1 MKQLIVSDKVQKELL
16 TDFMIMGETR
26 GLIGGYCEDEFPV
39 YYANEEMAR
48 MLGYGAVEE
57 LVEAIN
63 GKVINTI
70 HPDDREQVIKDI
82 GGEYYEGL
90 TYETTYRMPRKDG
103 SWFWTV
109 DKGKVIR
116 TEEGKL
122 AIISACQDMTSFVE
136 RHKKLEEQNIL
147 SQATIDNIPGGYHR
161 CSLEEGHP
169 FIYISDRFLAI
180 LGWTREEIKTEFHNK
195 FDNMLHPDDRHLSA
209 KYTAR
214 ILDTCG
220 HGFTQDQIYRLLG
233 KDGYHWVT
241 DATTLVKSGDQ
252 TFFQGNITDITD
264 FVKGKEKNEKELEG
278 SNQILNEHNR
288 ILSALSR
295 DYTTVLLCDLRQDT
309 FEVVKGDS
317 FTHHDP
323 EEKQK
328 LVRESNCYSERVR
341 YFFENVLIKESAP
354 EYLER
359 LLPEYLMNELQETD
373 SIEIYYKTIP
383 NGSGFRHFLANA
395 VRLSNEEDHFKIILG
410 FRSVDEI
417 IKKEQ
422 EIELQREI
430 IEGLGKEYFSVLAVE
445 LDKDRVFSY
454 RESEENGKII
464 SDFCRKCDNRWSQI
478 IPSYA
483 ETMVSDNTNG
493 EFEKQLGL
501 ETLRSQKEDYSMTYE
516 FKSGTEI
523 IYHQVRVAYV
533 KKKDGAR
540 VAVVGTRNIDSLIK
554 KERMQEEKLKKAY
567 AAAENSNKAK
577 TEFLN
582 NMSHDI
588 RTPMNVILGY
598 NQLMK
603 SQLTEPKQL
612 DYQKKIEQSGKLL
625 LSIINNVL
633 DMARIESGKIKVDE
647 NYESVGEV
655 VDEIISTF
663 ASEAEERGIHLS
675 GSMKVTHRNILCDG
689 TKIREIYVNLV
700 SNAIK
705 YTPRGGNVT
714 ITVEELPCKR
724 EGYMKVKSEIKD
736 TGIGMSK
743 EYLPTL
749 FEPFS
754 RELNTTTGRVRGTGL
769 GMPIVKKMIDL
780 MGGSLEVESELGK
793 GTVFTFT
800 LMHKI
805 ADKKYYSQRI
815 EKVKTSS
822 MRESLSGKHVLLAE
836 DNDLN
841 AEIAVTI
848 LEEAG
853 FVIERVEDGI
863 QCVNRIEQMSPGTYD
878 LILMDIQMPNMDG
891 YQAAQCIRHLN
902 DKKKAEIPIIAMT
915 ANAFAEDR
923 KRTFDAG
930 MNGHIAKPID
940 IEKLGAVILSVL
952 KKQESL
958 QIEKNNSMS
967 ANRLRS

>member
-1 MKQLIVSDKVQKELL
+1 MKQLIIPDKVQKEML
-16 TDFMIMGETR
+16 TDFRIMGETK

-39 YYANEEMAR
+39 CYANEEMAR
-48 MLGYGAVEE
+48 MLGYDAVEE
-57 LVEAIN
+57 LIEAID

-82 GGEYYEGL
+82 GDEYYEGL

-103 SWFWTV
+103 SCFWTV
-109 DKGKVIR
+109 DKGKVVQ
-116 TEEGKL
+116 TEDGKL
-122 AIISACQDMTSFVE
+122 AIISACYDMTSFVE
-136 RHKKLEEQNIL
+136 RHKKLEEKNML

-169 FIYISDRFLAI
+169 FLYISNRFLAI
-180 LGWTREEIKTEFHNK
+180 LGWTREEIRTIFDNK
-195 FDNMLHPDDRHLSA
+195 FDNMLHPDDRNLSSD
-209 KYTAR
+209 YVTR
-214 ILDTCG
+214 ILDTRG
-220 HGFTQDQIYRLLG
+220 HGSEKDQIYRLLG

-241 DATTLVKSGDQ
+241 DATTLVKSGNQ
-252 TFFQGNITDITD
+252 TFFQGNITDFTD
-264 FVKGKEKNEKELEG
+264 FVKAKE
-278 SNQILNEHNR
+278 
-288 ILSALSR
+288 
-295 DYTTVLLCDLRQDT
+295 
-309 FEVVKGDS
+309 
-317 FTHHDP
+317 
-323 EEKQK
+323 
-328 LVRESNCYSERVR
+328 
-341 YFFENVLIKESAP
+341 
-354 EYLER
+354 
-359 LLPEYLMNELQETD
+359 
-373 SIEIYYKTIP
+373 
-383 NGSGFRHFLANA
+383 
-395 VRLSNEEDHFKIILG
+395 
-410 FRSVDEI
+410 
-417 IKKEQ
+417 KKEQ

-445 LDKDRVFSY
+445 LDKDRVLSY
-454 RESEENGKII
+454 RESGENGKII
-464 SDFCRKCDNRWSQI
+464 SDFCRKCGNRWSKI

-483 ETMVSDNTNG
+483 EMMVSDNTNG
-493 EFEKQLGL
+493 EFENQLGL
-501 ETLRSQKEDYSMTYE
+501 ETLRSQEKDYSMTYE
-516 FKSGTEI
+516 FKLETGI
-523 IYHQVRVAYV
+523 NYHQVRVAFV
-533 KKKDGAR
+533 KKKDGTR
-540 VAVVGTRNIDSLIK
+540 MAVVGTRNIDSLIK

-567 AAAENSNKAK
+567 VAAENANKAK

-603 SQLTEPKQL
+603 SQLTESKQL

-625 LSIINNVL
+625 LAIINNVL

-647 NYESVGEV
+647 NYERVGEV

-663 ASEAEERGIHLS
+663 SSEAEEKEIHLS

-700 SNAIK
+700 SNAMK

-714 ITVEELPCKR
+714 ITVEELPCEK

-754 RELNTTTGRVRGTGL
+754 REQNTTIGRIGGTGL
-769 GMPIVKKMIDL
+769 GMPIVKKMVDL
-780 MGGSLEVESELGK
+780 MGGSIEVASELGK

-805 ADKKYYSQRI
+805 ADRKFYSQ
-815 EKVKTSS
+815 KTEAAETSE
-822 MRESLSGKHVLLAE
+822 MGKNLSGKHVLLAE

-841 AEIAVTI
+841 AEIAVTV
-848 LEEAG
+848 LEETG
-853 FVIERVEDGI
+853 IVIERVEDGI
-863 QCVNRIEQMSPGTYD
+863 QCVNRVAQMSPGTYD

-891 YQAAQCIRHLN
+891 YQAAQCIRHLD
-902 DKKKAEIPIIAMT
+902 DKMKAEIPIIAMT

-923 KRTFDAG
+923 KKAFDAG

-940 IEKLGAVILSVL
+940 SEKLGTVILSVL
-952 KKQESL
+952 NNQE
-958 QIEKNNSMS
+958 N
-967 ANRLRS
+967 

>member
-1 MKQLIVSDKVQKELL
+1 MKQLIIPDKVQKEML
-16 TDFMIMGETR
+16 TDFMIMGETK

-39 YYANEEMAR
+39 CYANEEMAR
-48 MLGYGAVEE
+48 MLGYDAVEE
-57 LVEAIN
+57 LIEAID

-82 GGEYYEGL
+82 GDEYYEGL

-103 SWFWTV
+103 SCFWTV
-109 DKGKVIR
+109 DKGKVVQ
-116 TEEGKL
+116 TEDGKL
-122 AIISACQDMTSFVE
+122 AIISACYDMTSFVE
-136 RHKKLEEQNIL
+136 RHKKLEEKNML

-169 FIYISDRFLAI
+169 FLYISNRFLAI
-180 LGWTREEIKTEFHNK
+180 LGWTREEIRTIFDNK
-195 FDNMLHPDDRHLSA
+195 FDNMLHPDDRNLSSD
-209 KYTAR
+209 YVAR
-214 ILDTCG
+214 ILDTRG
-220 HGFTQDQIYRLLG
+220 HGSEKDQIYRLLG

-241 DATTLVKSGDQ
+241 DATTLVKSGNQ
-252 TFFQGNITDITD
+252 TFFQGNITDFTD
-264 FVKGKEKNEKELEG
+264 FVKAKE
-278 SNQILNEHNR
+278 
-288 ILSALSR
+288 
-295 DYTTVLLCDLRQDT
+295 
-309 FEVVKGDS
+309 
-317 FTHHDP
+317 
-323 EEKQK
+323 
-328 LVRESNCYSERVR
+328 
-341 YFFENVLIKESAP
+341 
-354 EYLER
+354 
-359 LLPEYLMNELQETD
+359 
-373 SIEIYYKTIP
+373 
-383 NGSGFRHFLANA
+383 
-395 VRLSNEEDHFKIILG
+395 
-410 FRSVDEI
+410 
-417 IKKEQ
+417 KKEQ

-445 LDKDRVFSY
+445 LDKDRVLSY
-454 RESEENGKII
+454 RESGENGKII
-464 SDFCRKCDNRWSQI
+464 SDFCRKCGNRWSKI

-493 EFEKQLGL
+493 EFENQLGL
-501 ETLRSQKEDYSMTYE
+501 ETLRSQEKDYSMTYE
-516 FKSGTEI
+516 FKLETGI
-523 IYHQVRVAYV
+523 NYHQVRVAFV
-533 KKKDGAR
+533 KKKDGTR
-540 VAVVGTRNIDSLIK
+540 MAVVGTRNIDSLIK

-567 AAAENSNKAK
+567 AAAENANKAK

-598 NQLMK
+598 NHLMK
-603 SQLTEPKQL
+603 SQLTESKQL

-625 LSIINNVL
+625 LAIINNVL

-647 NYESVGEV
+647 NYERVGEV
-655 VDEIISTF
+655 IDEIISTF
-663 ASEAEERGIHLS
+663 SSEAEEKEIHLS

-700 SNAIK
+700 SNAMK

-714 ITVEELPCKR
+714 ITVEELPCKK
-724 EGYMKVKSEIKD
+724 EGYMKVKVEIKD

-754 RELNTTTGRVRGTGL
+754 REQNTTTGRIGGTGL
-769 GMPIVKKMIDL
+769 GMPIVKKMVDL
-780 MGGSLEVESELGK
+780 MGGSIEVASELGK

-805 ADKKYYSQRI
+805 ADRKFYSQ
-815 EKVKTSS
+815 KTEAAETSE
-822 MRESLSGKHVLLAE
+822 MGKNLSGKHVLLAE

-841 AEIAVTI
+841 AEIAVTV
-848 LEEAG
+848 LEETG
-853 FVIERVEDGI
+853 IVIERVEDGI
-863 QCVNRIEQMSPGTYD
+863 QCVNRVAQMSPGTYD

-891 YQAAQCIRHLN
+891 YQAAQCIRHLD
-902 DKKKAEIPIIAMT
+902 DKMKAEIPIIAMT

-923 KRTFDAG
+923 KKAFDAG

-940 IEKLGAVILSVL
+940 MEKLGAVILSVL
-952 KKQESL
+952 NKQENL
-958 QIEKNNSMS
+958 QNGKNNSMN

>member
-1 MKQLIVSDKVQKELL
+1 MKQLIIPDKVQKEML

-39 YYANEEMAR
+39 CYANEGMAR
-48 MLGYGAVEE
+48 MLGYDAVEE
-57 LVEAIN
+57 LIEAID

-82 GGEYYEGL
+82 GDEYYEGL

-109 DKGKVIR
+109 DKGKVIQ
-116 TEEGKL
+116 TEDGKL
-122 AIISACQDMTSFVE
+122 AIISACYDMTSFVE
-136 RHKKLEEQNIL
+136 RHKKLEEKNML

-169 FIYISDRFLAI
+169 FLYISNRFLAI
-180 LGWTREEIKTEFHNK
+180 LGWTREEIRTIFDNK
-195 FDNMLHPDDRHLSA
+195 FDNMLHPDDRNLSSD
-209 KYTAR
+209 YVTR
-214 ILDTCG
+214 ILDTRG
-220 HGFTQDQIYRLLG
+220 HGSAKDQIYRLLG

-241 DATTLVKSGDQ
+241 DATTLVKSGNQ
-252 TFFQGNITDITD
+252 TFFQGNITDFTD
-264 FVKGKEKNEKELEG
+264 FVKAKE
-278 SNQILNEHNR
+278 
-288 ILSALSR
+288 
-295 DYTTVLLCDLRQDT
+295 
-309 FEVVKGDS
+309 
-317 FTHHDP
+317 
-323 EEKQK
+323 
-328 LVRESNCYSERVR
+328 
-341 YFFENVLIKESAP
+341 
-354 EYLER
+354 
-359 LLPEYLMNELQETD
+359 
-373 SIEIYYKTIP
+373 
-383 NGSGFRHFLANA
+383 
-395 VRLSNEEDHFKIILG
+395 
-410 FRSVDEI
+410 
-417 IKKEQ
+417 KKEQ

-445 LDKDRVFSY
+445 LDKDRVLSY
-454 RESEENGKII
+454 RESGENGKII
-464 SDFCRKCDNRWSQI
+464 SDFCRKCGNRWSKI

-483 ETMVSDNTNG
+483 EMMVSDNTNG
-493 EFEKQLGL
+493 EFENQLGL
-501 ETLRSQKEDYSMTYE
+501 ETLRSQEKDYSMTYE
-516 FKSGTEI
+516 FKLETGI
-523 IYHQVRVAYV
+523 NYHQVRVAFV
-533 KKKDGAR
+533 KKKDGTR
-540 VAVVGTRNIDSLIK
+540 MAVVGTRNIDSLIK

-567 AAAENSNKAK
+567 VAAENANKAK

-598 NQLMK
+598 NHLMK
-603 SQLTEPKQL
+603 SQLTESKQL

-625 LSIINNVL
+625 LAIINNVL

-647 NYESVGEV
+647 NYERVGEV

-663 ASEAEERGIHLS
+663 SSEAEEKEIHLS

-689 TKIREIYVNLV
+689 TKIRELYVNLV
-700 SNAIK
+700 SNAMK

-714 ITVEELPCKR
+714 ITVEELPCEK

-754 RELNTTTGRVRGTGL
+754 REQNTTIGRIGGTGL
-769 GMPIVKKMIDL
+769 GMPIVKKMVDL
-780 MGGSLEVESELGK
+780 MGGSIEVASELGK

-805 ADKKYYSQRI
+805 ADRKFYSQ
-815 EKVKTSS
+815 KTEAAETSE
-822 MRESLSGKHVLLAE
+822 MGKNLSGKHVLLAE

-841 AEIAVTI
+841 AEIAVTV
-848 LEEAG
+848 LEETG
-853 FVIERVEDGI
+853 IVIERVEDGI
-863 QCVNRIEQMSPGTYD
+863 QCVNRVVQMSPGTYD

-891 YQAAQCIRHLN
+891 YKATRCIRRLD

-923 KRTFDAG
+923 KKAFDAG

-940 IEKLGAVILSVL
+940 MEKLGAVILSVL
-952 KKQESL
+952 NKQENL
-958 QIEKNNSMS
+958 QNGKNNSMN

>member
-1 MKQLIVSDKVQKELL
+1 MKQLIIPDKVQKEML

-39 YYANEEMAR
+39 CYANEGMAR
-48 MLGYGAVEE
+48 MLGYDAVEE
-57 LVEAIN
+57 LIEAID

-82 GGEYYEGL
+82 GDEYYEGL

-109 DKGKVIR
+109 DKGKVIQ
-116 TEEGKL
+116 TEDGKL
-122 AIISACQDMTSFVE
+122 AIISACYDMTSFVE
-136 RHKKLEEQNIL
+136 RHKKLEEKNML

-169 FIYISDRFLAI
+169 FLYISNRFLAI
-180 LGWTREEIKTEFHNK
+180 LGWTREEIRTIFDNK
-195 FDNMLHPDDRHLSA
+195 FDNMLHPDDRNLSSD
-209 KYTAR
+209 YVTR
-214 ILDTCG
+214 ILDTRG
-220 HGFTQDQIYRLLG
+220 HGSAKDQIYRLLG

-241 DATTLVKSGDQ
+241 DATTLVKSGNQ
-252 TFFQGNITDITD
+252 TFFQGNITDFTD
-264 FVKGKEKNEKELEG
+264 FVKAKE
-278 SNQILNEHNR
+278 
-288 ILSALSR
+288 
-295 DYTTVLLCDLRQDT
+295 
-309 FEVVKGDS
+309 
-317 FTHHDP
+317 
-323 EEKQK
+323 
-328 LVRESNCYSERVR
+328 
-341 YFFENVLIKESAP
+341 
-354 EYLER
+354 
-359 LLPEYLMNELQETD
+359 
-373 SIEIYYKTIP
+373 
-383 NGSGFRHFLANA
+383 
-395 VRLSNEEDHFKIILG
+395 
-410 FRSVDEI
+410 
-417 IKKEQ
+417 KKEQ

-445 LDKDRVFSY
+445 LDKDRVLSY
-454 RESEENGKII
+454 RESGENGKII
-464 SDFCRKCDNRWSQI
+464 SDFCRKCGNRWSKI

-483 ETMVSDNTNG
+483 EMMVSDNTNG
-493 EFEKQLGL
+493 EFENQLGL
-501 ETLRSQKEDYSMTYE
+501 ETLRSQEKDYSMTYE
-516 FKSGTEI
+516 FKLETGI
-523 IYHQVRVAYV
+523 NYHQVRVAFV
-533 KKKDGAR
+533 KKKDGTR
-540 VAVVGTRNIDSLIK
+540 MAVVGTRNIDSLIK

-567 AAAENSNKAK
+567 VAAENANKAK

-598 NQLMK
+598 NHLMK
-603 SQLTEPKQL
+603 SQLTESKQL

-625 LSIINNVL
+625 LAIINNVL

-647 NYESVGEV
+647 NYERVGEV

-663 ASEAEERGIHLS
+663 SSEAEEKEIHLS

-700 SNAIK
+700 SNAMK

-714 ITVEELPCKR
+714 ITVEELPCEK

-754 RELNTTTGRVRGTGL
+754 REQNTTIGRIGGTGL
-769 GMPIVKKMIDL
+769 GMPIGKKRGDL
-780 MGGSLEVESELGK
+780 MGGSMEGASELGK

-805 ADKKYYSQRI
+805 ADRKFYSQ
-815 EKVKTSS
+815 KTEAAETSE
-822 MRESLSGKHVLLAE
+822 MGKNLSGKHVLLAE

-841 AEIAVTI
+841 AEIAVTV
-848 LEEAG
+848 LEETG
-853 FVIERVEDGI
+853 IVIERVEDGI
-863 QCVNRIEQMSPGTYD
+863 QCVNRVVQMSPGTYD

-891 YQAAQCIRHLN
+891 YKATRCIRRLD

-923 KRTFDAG
+923 KKAFDAG

-952 KKQESL
+952 NKQENL
-958 QIEKNNSMS
+958 QNGKNNSMN

>member
-1 MKQLIVSDKVQKELL
+1 MRNMKQLIIPDKVQKEML
-16 TDFMIMGETR
+16 TDFMIMGETK
-26 GLIGGYCEDEFPV
+26 GLIGVYCEDEFPV
-39 YYANEEMAR
+39 CYANEEMAR
-48 MLGYGAVEE
+48 MLGYDAVEE
-57 LVEAIN
+57 LIEAID

-82 GGEYYEGL
+82 GDEYYEGL

-103 SWFWTV
+103 SCFWTV
-109 DKGKVIR
+109 DKGKVVQ
-116 TEEGKL
+116 TEDGKL
-122 AIISACQDMTSFVE
+122 AIISACYDMTSFVE
-136 RHKKLEEQNIL
+136 RHKKLEEKNML

-169 FIYISDRFLAI
+169 FLYISNRFLAI
-180 LGWTREEIKTEFHNK
+180 LGWTREEIRTIFDNK
-195 FDNMLHPDDRHLSA
+195 FDNMLHPDDRNLSSD
-209 KYTAR
+209 YVAR
-214 ILDTCG
+214 ILDTRG
-220 HGFTQDQIYRLLG
+220 HGSEKDQIYRLLG

-241 DATTLVKSGDQ
+241 DATTLVKSGNQ
-252 TFFQGNITDITD
+252 TFFQGNITDFTD
-264 FVKGKEKNEKELEG
+264 FVKAKE
-278 SNQILNEHNR
+278 
-288 ILSALSR
+288 
-295 DYTTVLLCDLRQDT
+295 
-309 FEVVKGDS
+309 
-317 FTHHDP
+317 
-323 EEKQK
+323 
-328 LVRESNCYSERVR
+328 
-341 YFFENVLIKESAP
+341 
-354 EYLER
+354 
-359 LLPEYLMNELQETD
+359 
-373 SIEIYYKTIP
+373 
-383 NGSGFRHFLANA
+383 
-395 VRLSNEEDHFKIILG
+395 
-410 FRSVDEI
+410 
-417 IKKEQ
+417 KKEQ

-445 LDKDRVFSY
+445 LDKDRVLSY
-454 RESEENGKII
+454 RESGENGKII
-464 SDFCRKCDNRWSQI
+464 SDFCRKCGNRWSKI

-493 EFEKQLGL
+493 EFENQLGL
-501 ETLRSQKEDYSMTYE
+501 ETLRSQEKDYSMTYE
-516 FKSGTEI
+516 FKLETGI
-523 IYHQVRVAYV
+523 NYHQVRVAFV
-533 KKKDGAR
+533 KKKDGTR
-540 VAVVGTRNIDSLIK
+540 MAVVGTRNIDSLIK

-567 AAAENSNKAK
+567 VAAENANKAK

-598 NQLMK
+598 NHLMK
-603 SQLTEPKQL
+603 SQLTESKQL

-625 LSIINNVL
+625 LAIINNVL

-647 NYESVGEV
+647 NYERVGEV

-663 ASEAEERGIHLS
+663 SSEAEEKEIHLS

-700 SNAIK
+700 SNAMK

-754 RELNTTTGRVRGTGL
+754 REQNTTTRRIGGTGL
-769 GMPIVKKMIDL
+769 GMPSVKKMVDL
-780 MGGSLEVESELGK
+780 MGGSIEVASELGK

-805 ADKKYYSQRI
+805 ADRKFYSQ
-815 EKVKTSS
+815 KTEAAETSE
-822 MRESLSGKHVLLAE
+822 MGKNLSGKHVLLAE

-841 AEIAVTI
+841 AEIAVTV
-848 LEEAG
+848 LEETG
-853 FVIERVEDGI
+853 IVIERVEDGI
-863 QCVNRIEQMSPGTYD
+863 QCVNRVAQMSPGTYD

-891 YQAAQCIRHLN
+891 YKATRCIRRLD

-923 KRTFDAG
+923 KKAFDAG

-952 KKQESL
+952 NKQENL
-958 QIEKNNSMS
+958 QNGKNNSMN

>member
-1 MKQLIVSDKVQKELL
+1 MKQLIIPDKVQKEML

-39 YYANEEMAR
+39 CYANEGMAR
-48 MLGYGAVEE
+48 MLGYDAVEE
-57 LVEAIN
+57 LIKAID

-82 GGEYYEGL
+82 GDEYYEGL

-109 DKGKVIR
+109 DKGKVIQ
-116 TEEGKL
+116 TEDGKL
-122 AIISACQDMTSFVE
+122 AIISACYDMTSFVE
-136 RHKKLEEQNIL
+136 RHKKLEEKNML

-169 FIYISDRFLAI
+169 FLYISNRFLAI
-180 LGWTREEIKTEFHNK
+180 LGWTREEIRTIFDNK
-195 FDNMLHPDDRHLSA
+195 FDNMLHPDDRNLSSD
-209 KYTAR
+209 YVTR
-214 ILDTCG
+214 ILDTRG
-220 HGFTQDQIYRLLG
+220 HGSAKDQIYRLLG

-241 DATTLVKSGDQ
+241 DATTLVKSGNQ
-252 TFFQGNITDITD
+252 TFFQGNITDFTD
-264 FVKGKEKNEKELEG
+264 FVKAKE
-278 SNQILNEHNR
+278 
-288 ILSALSR
+288 
-295 DYTTVLLCDLRQDT
+295 
-309 FEVVKGDS
+309 
-317 FTHHDP
+317 
-323 EEKQK
+323 
-328 LVRESNCYSERVR
+328 
-341 YFFENVLIKESAP
+341 
-354 EYLER
+354 
-359 LLPEYLMNELQETD
+359 
-373 SIEIYYKTIP
+373 
-383 NGSGFRHFLANA
+383 
-395 VRLSNEEDHFKIILG
+395 
-410 FRSVDEI
+410 
-417 IKKEQ
+417 KKEQ

-445 LDKDRVFSY
+445 LDKDRVLSY
-454 RESEENGKII
+454 RESGENGKII
-464 SDFCRKCDNRWSQI
+464 SDFCRKCGNRWSKI

-483 ETMVSDNTNG
+483 EMMVSDNTNG
-493 EFEKQLGL
+493 EFENQLGL
-501 ETLRSQKEDYSMTYE
+501 ETLRSQEKDYSMTYE
-516 FKSGTEI
+516 FKLETGI
-523 IYHQVRVAYV
+523 NYHQVRVAFV
-533 KKKDGAR
+533 KKKDGTR
-540 VAVVGTRNIDSLIK
+540 MAVVGTRNIDSLIK

-567 AAAENSNKAK
+567 VAAENANKAK

-598 NQLMK
+598 NHLMK
-603 SQLTEPKQL
+603 SQLTESKQL

-625 LSIINNVL
+625 LAIINNVL

-647 NYESVGEV
+647 NYERVGEV

-663 ASEAEERGIHLS
+663 SSEAEEKEIHLS

-700 SNAIK
+700 SNAMK

-714 ITVEELPCKR
+714 ITVEELPCEK

-754 RELNTTTGRVRGTGL
+754 REQNTTIGRIGGTGL
-769 GMPIVKKMIDL
+769 GMPIVKKMVDL
-780 MGGSLEVESELGK
+780 MGGSIEVASELGK

-805 ADKKYYSQRI
+805 ADRKFYSQ
-815 EKVKTSS
+815 KTEAAETSE
-822 MRESLSGKHVLLAE
+822 MGKNLSGKHVLLAE

-841 AEIAVTI
+841 AEIAVTV
-848 LEEAG
+848 LEETG
-853 FVIERVEDGI
+853 IVIERVEDGI
-863 QCVNRIEQMSPGTYD
+863 QCVNRVVQMSPGTYD

-891 YQAAQCIRHLN
+891 YKATRCIRRLD

-923 KRTFDAG
+923 KKAFDAG

-952 KKQESL
+952 NKQENL
-958 QIEKNNSMS
+958 QNGKNNSMN

>member
-1 MKQLIVSDKVQKELL
+1 MKQLIIPDKVQKEML
-16 TDFMIMGETR
+16 TDFRIMGETK

-39 YYANEEMAR
+39 CYANEEMAR
-48 MLGYGAVEE
+48 MLGYDAVEE
-57 LVEAIN
+57 LIEAID

-82 GGEYYEGL
+82 GDEYYEGL

-103 SWFWTV
+103 SCFWTV
-109 DKGKVIR
+109 DKGKVVQ
-116 TEEGKL
+116 TEDGKL
-122 AIISACQDMTSFVE
+122 AIISACYDMTSFVE
-136 RHKKLEEQNIL
+136 RHKKLEEKNML

-169 FIYISDRFLAI
+169 FLYISNRFLAI
-180 LGWTREEIKTEFHNK
+180 LGWTREEIRTIFDNK
-195 FDNMLHPDDRHLSA
+195 FDNMLHPDDRNLSSD
-209 KYTAR
+209 YVTR
-214 ILDTCG
+214 ILDTRG
-220 HGFTQDQIYRLLG
+220 HGSEKDQIYRLLG

-241 DATTLVKSGDQ
+241 DATTLVKSGNQ
-252 TFFQGNITDITD
+252 TFFQGNITDFTD
-264 FVKGKEKNEKELEG
+264 FVKAKE
-278 SNQILNEHNR
+278 
-288 ILSALSR
+288 
-295 DYTTVLLCDLRQDT
+295 
-309 FEVVKGDS
+309 
-317 FTHHDP
+317 
-323 EEKQK
+323 
-328 LVRESNCYSERVR
+328 
-341 YFFENVLIKESAP
+341 
-354 EYLER
+354 
-359 LLPEYLMNELQETD
+359 
-373 SIEIYYKTIP
+373 
-383 NGSGFRHFLANA
+383 
-395 VRLSNEEDHFKIILG
+395 
-410 FRSVDEI
+410 
-417 IKKEQ
+417 KKEQ

-445 LDKDRVFSY
+445 LDKDRVLFY
-454 RESEENGKII
+454 RESGENGKII
-464 SDFCRKCDNRWSQI
+464 SDFCRKCGNRWSKI

-493 EFEKQLGL
+493 EFENQLGL
-501 ETLRSQKEDYSMTYE
+501 ETLRSQEKDYSMTYE
-516 FKSGTEI
+516 FKLETGI
-523 IYHQVRVAYV
+523 NYHQVRVAFV
-533 KKKDGAR
+533 KKKDGTR
-540 VAVVGTRNIDSLIK
+540 MAVVGTRNIDSLIK

-567 AAAENSNKAK
+567 VAAENANKAK

-598 NQLMK
+598 NHLMK
-603 SQLTEPKQL
+603 SQLTESKQL

-625 LSIINNVL
+625 LAIINNVL

-647 NYESVGEV
+647 NYERVGEV

-663 ASEAEERGIHLS
+663 SSEAEEKEIHLS

-700 SNAIK
+700 SNAMK

-714 ITVEELPCKR
+714 ITVEELPCEK

-754 RELNTTTGRVRGTGL
+754 REQNTTTRRIGGTGL
-769 GMPIVKKMIDL
+769 GMPIVKKMVDL
-780 MGGSLEVESELGK
+780 MGGSIEVASELGK

-805 ADKKYYSQRI
+805 ADRKFYSQ
-815 EKVKTSS
+815 KTEAAETSE
-822 MRESLSGKHVLLAE
+822 MGKNLSGKHVLLAE

-841 AEIAVTI
+841 AEIAVTV
-848 LEEAG
+848 LEETG
-853 FVIERVEDGI
+853 IVIERVEDGI
-863 QCVNRIEQMSPGTYD
+863 QCVNRVAQMSPGTYD

-891 YQAAQCIRHLN
+891 YQAAQCIRHLD
-902 DKKKAEIPIIAMT
+902 DKMKAEIPIIAMT

-923 KRTFDAG
+923 KKAFDAG

-952 KKQESL
+952 NKQENL
-958 QIEKNNSMS
+958 QNGKNNSMN

>member
-1 MKQLIVSDKVQKELL
+1 MKQLIIPDKVQKEML

-39 YYANEEMAR
+39 CYANEGMAR
-48 MLGYGAVEE
+48 MLGYDAVEE
-57 LVEAIN
+57 LIEAID

-82 GGEYYEGL
+82 GDEYYEGL

-109 DKGKVIR
+109 DKGKVIQ
-116 TEEGKL
+116 TEDGKL
-122 AIISACQDMTSFVE
+122 AIISACYDMTSFVE
-136 RHKKLEEQNIL
+136 RHKKLEEKNML

-169 FIYISDRFLAI
+169 FLYISNRFLAI
-180 LGWTREEIKTEFHNK
+180 LGWTREEIRTIFDNK
-195 FDNMLHPDDRHLSA
+195 FDNMLHPDDRNLSSD
-209 KYTAR
+209 YVTR
-214 ILDTCG
+214 ILDTRG
-220 HGFTQDQIYRLLG
+220 HGSAKDQIYRLLG

-241 DATTLVKSGDQ
+241 DATTLVKSGNQ
-252 TFFQGNITDITD
+252 TFFQGNITDFTD
-264 FVKGKEKNEKELEG
+264 FVKAKE
-278 SNQILNEHNR
+278 
-288 ILSALSR
+288 
-295 DYTTVLLCDLRQDT
+295 
-309 FEVVKGDS
+309 
-317 FTHHDP
+317 
-323 EEKQK
+323 
-328 LVRESNCYSERVR
+328 
-341 YFFENVLIKESAP
+341 
-354 EYLER
+354 
-359 LLPEYLMNELQETD
+359 
-373 SIEIYYKTIP
+373 
-383 NGSGFRHFLANA
+383 
-395 VRLSNEEDHFKIILG
+395 
-410 FRSVDEI
+410 
-417 IKKEQ
+417 KKEQ

-445 LDKDRVFSY
+445 LDKDRVLSY
-454 RESEENGKII
+454 RESGENGKII
-464 SDFCRKCDNRWSQI
+464 SDFCRKCGNRWSKI

-483 ETMVSDNTNG
+483 EMMVSDNTNG
-493 EFEKQLGL
+493 EFENQLGL
-501 ETLRSQKEDYSMTYE
+501 ETLRSQEKDYSMTYE
-516 FKSGTEI
+516 FKLETGI
-523 IYHQVRVAYV
+523 NYHQVREAFV
-533 KKKDGAR
+533 KKKDGTR
-540 VAVVGTRNIDSLIK
+540 MAVVGTRNIDSLIK

-567 AAAENSNKAK
+567 VAAENANKAK

-598 NQLMK
+598 NHLMK
-603 SQLTEPKQL
+603 SQLTESKQL

-625 LSIINNVL
+625 LAIINNVL

-647 NYESVGEV
+647 NYERVGEV

-663 ASEAEERGIHLS
+663 SSEAEEKEIHLS

-700 SNAIK
+700 SNAMK

-714 ITVEELPCKR
+714 ITVEELPCEK

-754 RELNTTTGRVRGTGL
+754 REQNTTIGRIGGTGL
-769 GMPIVKKMIDL
+769 GMPIVKKMVDL
-780 MGGSLEVESELGK
+780 MGGSIEVASELGK

-805 ADKKYYSQRI
+805 ADRKFYSQ
-815 EKVKTSS
+815 KTEAAETSE
-822 MRESLSGKHVLLAE
+822 MGKNLSGKHVLLAE

-841 AEIAVTI
+841 AEIAVTV
-848 LEEAG
+848 LEETG
-853 FVIERVEDGI
+853 IVIERVEDGI
-863 QCVNRIEQMSPGTYD
+863 QCVNRVAQMSPGTYD

-891 YQAAQCIRHLN
+891 YKATRCIRRLD

-923 KRTFDAG
+923 KKAFDAG

-952 KKQESL
+952 NKQENL
-958 QIEKNNSMS
+958 QNGKNNSMN

>member
-1 MKQLIVSDKVQKELL
+1 MKQLIISDKVQKEML

-109 DKGKVIR
+109 DKGKVIQ

-122 AIISACQDMTSFVE
+122 AIISACYDMTSFVE
-136 RHKKLEEQNIL
+136 RHKKLEEQNML

-161 CSLEEGHP
+161 CSLEVGNP
-169 FIYISDRFLAI
+169 FLYISDRFLTI
-180 LGWTREEIKTEFHNK
+180 LGWTREEIKTIFDNK
-195 FDNMLHPDDRHLSA
+195 FDNMLHPDDRNLSTD
-209 KYTAR
+209 YTAR

-241 DATTLVKSGDQ
+241 DATTLVKSGNQ

-264 FVKGKEKNEKELEG
+264 FVKAKEKEEKELED
-278 SNQILNEHNR
+278 SNRILNERNR

-295 DYTTVLLCDLRQDT
+295 DYTTVLLCDLKKDT
-309 FEVVKGDS
+309 FEVVKGDT
-317 FTHHDP
+317 FTHNTHTG
-323 EEKQK
+323 KQH
-328 LVRESNCYSERVR
+328 LVLAGNCYSERFR

-359 LLPEYLMNELQETD
+359 LLPDHLMKELQETD
-373 SIEIYYKTIP
+373 SIEIYHKTIP
-383 NGSGFRHFLANA
+383 NGTGSRHFLARA
-395 VRLSNEEDHFKIILG
+395 IRLSNEEDHFKIILG
-410 FRSVDEI
+410 FYSVDEI
-417 IKKEQ
+417 MKKEQ

-445 LDKDRVFSY
+445 LDKDQVLSY
-454 RESEENGKII
+454 RESGENGKII
-464 SDFCRKCDNRWSQI
+464 SDFCKKCGNRWSKI

-501 ETLRSQKEDYSMTYE
+501 EALRSREEDYSMGYE
-516 FKSGTEI
+516 FKSETGI
-523 IYHQVRVAYV
+523 KYYQVRVAYV
-533 KKKDGAR
+533 KKKDGTR
-540 VAVVGTRNIDSLIK
+540 MAVVGTRNIDSLIK

-567 AAAENSNKAK
+567 AAAENANKAK

-603 SQLTEPKQL
+603 TQLTEPKQL

-633 DMARIESGKIKVDE
+633 DMARIESGKMKVDE
-647 NYESVGEV
+647 NYERVGEV
-655 VDEIISTF
+655 VDEIIGTF
-663 ASEAEERGIHLS
+663 ASEAEEKGIHLS
-675 GSMKVTHRNILCDG
+675 GNMQVTHRNVLCDG
-689 TKIREIYVNLV
+689 TKIREI
-700 SNAIK
+700 
-705 YTPRGGNVT
+705 
-714 ITVEELPCKR
+714 R
-724 EGYMKVKSEIKD
+724 EH
-736 TGIGMSK
+736 
-743 EYLPTL
+743 
-749 FEPFS
+749 
-754 RELNTTTGRVRGTGL
+754 NTTTGKVGGTGL
-769 GMPIVKKMIDL
+769 GMPIVKKMVDL
-780 MGGSLEVESELGK
+780 MGGSIEVESELGK
-793 GTVFTFT
+793 GTVFTVT
-800 LMHKI
+800 LMHKM
-805 ADKKYYSQRI
+805 ADKKYYSQKI
-815 EKVKTSS
+815 ETVIASD
-822 MRESLSGKHVLLAE
+822 MGENLRGKHILLAE
-836 DNDLN
+836 DNELN
-841 AEIAVTI
+841 AEIAIAI
-848 LEEAG
+848 LEETG
-853 FVIERVEDGI
+853 LIIDRVEDGI
-863 QCVNRIEQMSPGTYD
+863 QCVNRIDQMPAGTYD
-878 LILMDIQMPNMDG
+878 MILMDIQMPNMDG
-891 YQAAQCIRHLN
+891 YKATKCIRHLQ
-902 DKKKAEIPIIAMT
+902 DIKKAEIPIIAMT
-915 ANAFAEDR
+915 ANAFEEDR
-923 KRTFDAG
+923 KKAFDAG
-930 MNGHIAKPID
+930 MNEHIAKPID
-940 IEKLGAVILSVL
+940 IEKLRAVILSVL
-952 KKQESL
+952 NKQE
-958 QIEKNNSMS
+958 N
-967 ANRLRS
+967 

>member
-1 MKQLIVSDKVQKELL
+1 MKQLIIPDKVQKEML

-39 YYANEEMAR
+39 CYANEGMAR
-48 MLGYGAVEE
+48 MLGYDAVEE
-57 LVEAIN
+57 LIEAID

-82 GGEYYEGL
+82 GDEYYEGL

-109 DKGKVIR
+109 DKGKVIQ
-116 TEEGKL
+116 TEDGKL
-122 AIISACQDMTSFVE
+122 AIISACYDMTSFVE
-136 RHKKLEEQNIL
+136 RHKKLEEKNML

-169 FIYISDRFLAI
+169 FLYISNRFLAI
-180 LGWTREEIKTEFHNK
+180 LGWTREEIRTIFDNK
-195 FDNMLHPDDRHLSA
+195 FDNMLHPDDRNLSSD
-209 KYTAR
+209 YVTR
-214 ILDTCG
+214 ILDTRG
-220 HGFTQDQIYRLLG
+220 HGSAKDQIYRLLG

-241 DATTLVKSGDQ
+241 DATTLVKSGNQ
-252 TFFQGNITDITD
+252 TFFQGNITDFTD
-264 FVKGKEKNEKELEG
+264 FVKAKE
-278 SNQILNEHNR
+278 
-288 ILSALSR
+288 
-295 DYTTVLLCDLRQDT
+295 
-309 FEVVKGDS
+309 
-317 FTHHDP
+317 
-323 EEKQK
+323 
-328 LVRESNCYSERVR
+328 
-341 YFFENVLIKESAP
+341 
-354 EYLER
+354 
-359 LLPEYLMNELQETD
+359 
-373 SIEIYYKTIP
+373 
-383 NGSGFRHFLANA
+383 
-395 VRLSNEEDHFKIILG
+395 
-410 FRSVDEI
+410 
-417 IKKEQ
+417 KKEQ

-445 LDKDRVFSY
+445 LDKDRVLSY
-454 RESEENGKII
+454 RESGENGKII
-464 SDFCRKCDNRWSQI
+464 SDFCRKCGNRWSKI

-483 ETMVSDNTNG
+483 EMMVSDNTNG
-493 EFEKQLGL
+493 EFENQLGL
-501 ETLRSQKEDYSMTYE
+501 ETLRSQEKDYSMTYE
-516 FKSGTEI
+516 FKLETGI
-523 IYHQVRVAYV
+523 NYHQVRVAFV
-533 KKKDGAR
+533 KKKDGTR
-540 VAVVGTRNIDSLIK
+540 MAVVGTRNIDSLIK

-567 AAAENSNKAK
+567 VAAENANKAK

-598 NQLMK
+598 NHLMK
-603 SQLTEPKQL
+603 SQLTESKQL

-625 LSIINNVL
+625 LAIINNVL
-633 DMARIESGKIKVDE
+633 DMDRIESGKIKVDE
-647 NYESVGEV
+647 NYERVGEV

-663 ASEAEERGIHLS
+663 SSEAEEKEIHLS

-700 SNAIK
+700 SNAMK

-714 ITVEELPCKR
+714 ITVEELPCEK

-754 RELNTTTGRVRGTGL
+754 REQNTTIGRIGGTGL
-769 GMPIVKKMIDL
+769 GMPIVKKMVDL
-780 MGGSLEVESELGK
+780 MGGSIEVASELGK

-805 ADKKYYSQRI
+805 ADRKFYSQ
-815 EKVKTSS
+815 KTEAAETSE
-822 MRESLSGKHVLLAE
+822 MGKNLSGKHVLLAE

-841 AEIAVTI
+841 AEIAVTV
-848 LEEAG
+848 LEETG
-853 FVIERVEDGI
+853 IVIERVEDGI
-863 QCVNRIEQMSPGTYD
+863 QCVNRVVQMSPGTYD

-891 YQAAQCIRHLN
+891 YKATRCIRRLD

-923 KRTFDAG
+923 KKAFDAG

-952 KKQESL
+952 NKQENL
-958 QIEKNNSMS
+958 QNGKNNSMN

>member
-1 MKQLIVSDKVQKELL
+1 MKQLIISDKVQKEML

-109 DKGKVIR
+109 DKGKVIQ

-122 AIISACQDMTSFVE
+122 AIISACYDMTSFVE
-136 RHKKLEEQNIL
+136 RHKKLEEQNML

-161 CSLEEGHP
+161 CSLEVGNP
-169 FIYISDRFLAI
+169 FLYISDRFLTI
-180 LGWTREEIKTEFHNK
+180 LGWTREEIKTIFDNK
-195 FDNMLHPDDRHLSA
+195 FDNMLHPDDRNLSTD
-209 KYTAR
+209 YTAR

-241 DATTLVKSGDQ
+241 DATTLVKSGNQ

-264 FVKGKEKNEKELEG
+264 FVKAKEKEEKELED
-278 SNQILNEHNR
+278 SNRILNERNR

-295 DYTTVLLCDLRQDT
+295 DYTTVLLCDLKKDT
-309 FEVVKGDS
+309 FEVVKGDT
-317 FTHHDP
+317 FTHNTHTG
-323 EEKQK
+323 KQH
-328 LVRESNCYSERVR
+328 LVLAGNCYSERVR

-359 LLPEYLMNELQETD
+359 LLPDHLMKELQETD
-373 SIEIYYKTIP
+373 SIEIYHKTIP
-383 NGSGFRHFLANA
+383 NGTGSRHFLARA
-395 VRLSNEEDHFKIILG
+395 IRLSNEEDHFKIILG
-410 FRSVDEI
+410 FYSVDEI
-417 IKKEQ
+417 MKKEQ

-445 LDKDRVFSY
+445 LDKDQVLSY
-454 RESEENGKII
+454 RESGENGKII
-464 SDFCRKCDNRWSQI
+464 SDFCKKCGNRWSKI

-501 ETLRSQKEDYSMTYE
+501 EALRSREEDYSMGYE
-516 FKSGTEI
+516 FKSETGI
-523 IYHQVRVAYV
+523 KYYQVRVAYV
-533 KKKDGAR
+533 KKKDGTR
-540 VAVVGTRNIDSLIK
+540 MAVVGTRNIDSLIK

-567 AAAENSNKAK
+567 AAAENANKAK

-603 SQLTEPKQL
+603 TQLTEPKQL

-633 DMARIESGKIKVDE
+633 DMARIESGKMKVDE
-647 NYESVGEV
+647 NYERVGEV
-655 VDEIISTF
+655 VDEIIGTF
-663 ASEAEERGIHLS
+663 ASEAEEKGIHLS
-675 GSMKVTHRNILCDG
+675 GNMQVTHRNVLCDG
-689 TKIREIYVNLV
+689 TKIREI
-700 SNAIK
+700 
-705 YTPRGGNVT
+705 
-714 ITVEELPCKR
+714 R
-724 EGYMKVKSEIKD
+724 EH
-736 TGIGMSK
+736 
-743 EYLPTL
+743 
-749 FEPFS
+749 
-754 RELNTTTGRVRGTGL
+754 NTTTGKVGGTGL
-769 GMPIVKKMIDL
+769 GMPIVKKMVDL
-780 MGGSLEVESELGK
+780 MGGSIEVESELGK
-793 GTVFTFT
+793 GTVFTVT
-800 LMHKI
+800 LMHKM
-805 ADKKYYSQRI
+805 ADKKYYSQKI
-815 EKVKTSS
+815 ETVIASD
-822 MRESLSGKHVLLAE
+822 MGENLRGKHILLAE
-836 DNDLN
+836 DNELN
-841 AEIAVTI
+841 AEIAIAI
-848 LEEAG
+848 LEETG
-853 FVIERVEDGI
+853 LIIDRVEDGI
-863 QCVNRIEQMSPGTYD
+863 QCVNRIDQMPAGTYD
-878 LILMDIQMPNMDG
+878 MILMDIQMPNMDG
-891 YQAAQCIRHLN
+891 YKATKCIRHLQ
-902 DKKKAEIPIIAMT
+902 DIKKAEIPIIAMT
-915 ANAFAEDR
+915 ANAFEEDR
-923 KRTFDAG
+923 KKAFDAG
-930 MNGHIAKPID
+930 MNEHIAKPID
-940 IEKLGAVILSVL
+940 IEKLRAVILSVL
-952 KKQESL
+952 NKQE
-958 QIEKNNSMS
+958 N
-967 ANRLRS
+967 

>member
-1 MKQLIVSDKVQKELL
+1 MKQLIIPDKVQNEML
-16 TDFMIMGETR
+16 TDFMLMGETK
-26 GLIGGYCEDEFPV
+26 GLIGGYCEAEFPV
-39 YYANEEMAR
+39 YYANEEMAW
-48 MLGYGAVEE
+48 MLGYDAVEE
-57 LVEAIN
+57 LIEAID

-82 GGEYYEGL
+82 GGKYYDGL

-109 DKGKVIR
+109 DKGKIIR

-122 AIISACQDMTSFVE
+122 AIISACYDMTSFME
-136 RHKKLEEQNIL
+136 RHKKLEEQNML
-147 SQATIDNIPGGYHR
+147 SQETINQMPGGYHR

-169 FIYISDRFLAI
+169 FLYISDRFLSI
-180 LGWTREEIKTEFHNK
+180 LGWTREEIKTIFDNK
-195 FDNMLHPDDRHLSA
+195 FDNMLHPDDRNLSID
-209 KYTAR
+209 YTTR
-214 ILDTCG
+214 ILDACG

-241 DATTLVKSGDQ
+241 DATTLVQSCNR

-264 FVKGKEKNEKELEG
+264 FVKEKEKKEKELEE
-278 SNQILNEHNR
+278 SNRTLNERNR

-295 DYTTVLLCDLRQDT
+295 DYTTVLLCDLKQDT
-309 FEVVKGDS
+309 YEVVKGDT
-317 FTHHDP
+317 FAHNDP
-323 EEKQK
+323 AEKQQ
-328 LVRESNCYSERVR
+328 LVRGSNCYSERVR
-341 YFFENVLIKESAP
+341 FFFENVLIKESAP

-359 LLPEYLMNELQETD
+359 LLPDRLMKELQKTD
-373 SIEIYYKTIP
+373 SIEFYLKTIP
-383 NGSGFRHFLANA
+383 NGTNFRHFLARA
-395 VRLSNEEDHFKIILG
+395 IRLSNEEDHFKIILG
-410 FRSVDEI
+410 FYSVDEI
-417 IKKEQ
+417 MKKEQ

-445 LDKDRVFSY
+445 LDKDRALSY
-454 RESEENGKII
+454 RESGESGKII
-464 SDFCRKCDNRWSQI
+464 SDFCRKCGNRWSKI

-483 ETMVSDNTNG
+483 KTMVTDNTSG

-501 ETLRSQKEDYSMTYE
+501 EALRSQEEDYSMGYE
-516 FKSGTEI
+516 FKKETEI
-523 IYHQVRVAYV
+523 KYHQVRVAYV
-533 KKKDGAR
+533 KKKDGTR
-540 VAVVGTRNIDSLIK
+540 MAVVGTRNIDSLIK

-567 AAAENSNKAK
+567 ADAENANKAK

-598 NQLMK
+598 NQMMK
-603 SQLTEPKQL
+603 SLLTEPKQL

-633 DMARIESGKIKVDE
+633 DMARIESGKMKVDE
-647 NYESVGEV
+647 NYEMVGEV
-655 VDEIISTF
+655 LDEIISTF
-663 ASEAEERGIHLS
+663 ASEVEEKGILLS
-675 GSMKVTHRNILCDG
+675 GSMQVTHRNVLCDG

-714 ITVEELPCKR
+714 ITVEELPCEK
-724 EGYMKVKSEIKD
+724 EGYIKIKAEIKD

-754 RELNTTTGRVRGTGL
+754 REHNTTTGRVGGTGL
-769 GMPIVKKMIDL
+769 GMPIVKKMVDL
-780 MGGSLEVESELGK
+780 MGGSLEVESEMGK

-805 ADKKYYSQRI
+805 ADRKYYSQ
-815 EKVKTSS
+815 KTETADAFDIGENL
-822 MRESLSGKHVLLAE
+822 RGKHVLLAE

-848 LEEAG
+848 LEETG
-853 FVIERVEDGI
+853 LVIERVEDGI
-863 QCVNRIEQMSPGTYD
+863 QCVNRVEQMLSGTYD

-891 YQAAQCIRHLN
+891 YQAAKCIRHLD

-923 KRTFDAG
+923 KRAFDAG

-940 IEKLGAVILSVL
+940 MEKLRAVILSVL
-952 KKQESL
+952 NK
-958 QIEKNNSMS
+958 
-967 ANRLRS
+967 AD

>member
-1 MKQLIVSDKVQKELL
+1 MKQLIIPDKVQKEML

-39 YYANEEMAR
+39 CYANEGMAR
-48 MLGYGAVEE
+48 MLGYDAVEE
-57 LVEAIN
+57 LIEAID

-82 GGEYYEGL
+82 GDEYYEGL

-109 DKGKVIR
+109 DKGKVIQ
-116 TEEGKL
+116 TEDGKL
-122 AIISACQDMTSFVE
+122 AIISACYDMTSFVE
-136 RHKKLEEQNIL
+136 RHKKLEEQNML

-169 FIYISDRFLAI
+169 FLYISNRFLAI
-180 LGWTREEIKTEFHNK
+180 LGWTREEIRTIFDNK
-195 FDNMLHPDDRHLSA
+195 FDNMLHPDDRNLSSD
-209 KYTAR
+209 YVTR
-214 ILDTCG
+214 ILDTRG
-220 HGFTQDQIYRLLG
+220 HGSAKDQIYRLLG

-241 DATTLVKSGDQ
+241 DATTLVKSGNQ
-252 TFFQGNITDITD
+252 TFFQGNITDFTD
-264 FVKGKEKNEKELEG
+264 FVKAKE
-278 SNQILNEHNR
+278 
-288 ILSALSR
+288 
-295 DYTTVLLCDLRQDT
+295 
-309 FEVVKGDS
+309 
-317 FTHHDP
+317 
-323 EEKQK
+323 
-328 LVRESNCYSERVR
+328 
-341 YFFENVLIKESAP
+341 
-354 EYLER
+354 
-359 LLPEYLMNELQETD
+359 
-373 SIEIYYKTIP
+373 
-383 NGSGFRHFLANA
+383 
-395 VRLSNEEDHFKIILG
+395 
-410 FRSVDEI
+410 
-417 IKKEQ
+417 KKEQ

-445 LDKDRVFSY
+445 LDKDRVLSY
-454 RESEENGKII
+454 RESGENGKII
-464 SDFCRKCDNRWSQI
+464 SDFCRKCGNRWSKI

-483 ETMVSDNTNG
+483 EMMVSDNTNG
-493 EFEKQLGL
+493 EFENQLGL
-501 ETLRSQKEDYSMTYE
+501 ETLRSQEKDYSMTYE
-516 FKSGTEI
+516 FKLETGI
-523 IYHQVRVAYV
+523 NYHQVRVAFV
-533 KKKDGAR
+533 KKKDGTR
-540 VAVVGTRNIDSLIK
+540 MAVVGTRNIDSLIK

-567 AAAENSNKAK
+567 VAAENANKAK

-598 NQLMK
+598 NHLMK
-603 SQLTEPKQL
+603 SQLTESKQL

-625 LSIINNVL
+625 LAIINNVL

-647 NYESVGEV
+647 NYERVGEV

-663 ASEAEERGIHLS
+663 SSEAEEKEIHLS

-700 SNAIK
+700 SNAMK

-714 ITVEELPCKR
+714 ITVEELPCEK

-754 RELNTTTGRVRGTGL
+754 REQNTTIGRIGGTGL
-769 GMPIVKKMIDL
+769 GMPIVKKMVDL
-780 MGGSLEVESELGK
+780 MGGSIEVASELGK

-805 ADKKYYSQRI
+805 ADRKFYSQ
-815 EKVKTSS
+815 KTEAAETSE
-822 MRESLSGKHVLLAE
+822 MGKNLSGKHVLLAE

-841 AEIAVTI
+841 AEIAVTV
-848 LEEAG
+848 LEETG
-853 FVIERVEDGI
+853 IVIERVEDGI
-863 QCVNRIEQMSPGTYD
+863 QCVNRVVQMSPGTYD

-891 YQAAQCIRHLN
+891 YKATRCIRRLD

-923 KRTFDAG
+923 KKAFDAG

-952 KKQESL
+952 NKQENL
-958 QIEKNNSMS
+958 QNGKNNSMN

>member
-1 MKQLIVSDKVQKELL
+1 MKQLIIPDKVQKEML
-16 TDFMIMGETR
+16 TDFRIMGETK

-39 YYANEEMAR
+39 CYANEEMAR
-48 MLGYGAVEE
+48 MLGYDAVEE
-57 LVEAIN
+57 LIEAID

-82 GGEYYEGL
+82 GDEYYEGL

-103 SWFWTV
+103 SCFWTV
-109 DKGKVIR
+109 DKGKVVQ
-116 TEEGKL
+116 TEDGKL
-122 AIISACQDMTSFVE
+122 AIISACYDMTSFVE
-136 RHKKLEEQNIL
+136 RHKKLEEKNML

-169 FIYISDRFLAI
+169 FLYISNRFLAI
-180 LGWTREEIKTEFHNK
+180 LGWTREEIRTIFDNK
-195 FDNMLHPDDRHLSA
+195 FDNMLHPDDRNLSSD
-209 KYTAR
+209 YVTR
-214 ILDTCG
+214 ILDTRG
-220 HGFTQDQIYRLLG
+220 HGSEKDQIYRLLG

-241 DATTLVKSGDQ
+241 DATTLVKSGNQ
-252 TFFQGNITDITD
+252 TFFQGNITDFTD
-264 FVKGKEKNEKELEG
+264 FVKAKE
-278 SNQILNEHNR
+278 
-288 ILSALSR
+288 
-295 DYTTVLLCDLRQDT
+295 
-309 FEVVKGDS
+309 
-317 FTHHDP
+317 
-323 EEKQK
+323 
-328 LVRESNCYSERVR
+328 
-341 YFFENVLIKESAP
+341 
-354 EYLER
+354 
-359 LLPEYLMNELQETD
+359 
-373 SIEIYYKTIP
+373 
-383 NGSGFRHFLANA
+383 
-395 VRLSNEEDHFKIILG
+395 
-410 FRSVDEI
+410 
-417 IKKEQ
+417 KKEQ

-445 LDKDRVFSY
+445 LDKDRVLSY
-454 RESEENGKII
+454 RESGENGKII
-464 SDFCRKCDNRWSQI
+464 SDFCRKCGNRWSKI

-483 ETMVSDNTNG
+483 EMMVSDNTNG
-493 EFEKQLGL
+493 EFENQLGL
-501 ETLRSQKEDYSMTYE
+501 ETLRSQEKDYSMTYE
-516 FKSGTEI
+516 FKLETGI
-523 IYHQVRVAYV
+523 NYHQVRVAFV
-533 KKKDGAR
+533 KKKDGTR
-540 VAVVGTRNIDSLIK
+540 MAVVGTRNIDSLIK

-567 AAAENSNKAK
+567 VAAENANKAK

-598 NQLMK
+598 NHLMK
-603 SQLTEPKQL
+603 SQLTESKQL

-625 LSIINNVL
+625 LAIINNVL

-647 NYESVGEV
+647 NYERVGEV

-663 ASEAEERGIHLS
+663 SSEAEEKEIHLS

-700 SNAIK
+700 SNAMK

-714 ITVEELPCKR
+714 ITVEELPCEK

-754 RELNTTTGRVRGTGL
+754 REQNTTTRRIGGTGL
-769 GMPIVKKMIDL
+769 GMPIVKKMVDL
-780 MGGSLEVESELGK
+780 MGGSIEVASELGK

-805 ADKKYYSQRI
+805 ADRKFYSQ
-815 EKVKTSS
+815 KTEAAETSE
-822 MRESLSGKHVLLAE
+822 MGKNLSGKHVLLAE

-841 AEIAVTI
+841 AEIAVTV
-848 LEEAG
+848 LEETG
-853 FVIERVEDGI
+853 IVIERVEDGI
-863 QCVNRIEQMSPGTYD
+863 QCVNRVAQMSPGTYD

-891 YQAAQCIRHLN
+891 YQAAQCIRHLD
-902 DKKKAEIPIIAMT
+902 DKMKAEIPIIAMT
-915 ANAFAEDR
+915 ANTFAEDR
-923 KRTFDAG
+923 KKAFDAG

-952 KKQESL
+952 NKQENL
-958 QIEKNNSMS
+958 QNGKNNSMN

>member
-1 MKQLIVSDKVQKELL
+1 MKQLIIPDKVQKEML

-39 YYANEEMAR
+39 CYANEGMAR
-48 MLGYGAVEE
+48 MLGYDAVEE
-57 LVEAIN
+57 LIEAID

-82 GGEYYEGL
+82 GDEYYEGL

-109 DKGKVIR
+109 DKGKVIQ
-116 TEEGKL
+116 TEDGKL
-122 AIISACQDMTSFVE
+122 AIISACYDMTSFVE
-136 RHKKLEEQNIL
+136 RHKKLEEKNML

-169 FIYISDRFLAI
+169 FLYISNRFLAI
-180 LGWTREEIKTEFHNK
+180 LGWTREEIRTIFDNK
-195 FDNMLHPDDRHLSA
+195 FDNMLHPDDRNLSSD
-209 KYTAR
+209 YVTR
-214 ILDTCG
+214 ILDTRG
-220 HGFTQDQIYRLLG
+220 HGSAKDQIYRLLG
-233 KDGYHWVT
+233 RDGYHWVT
-241 DATTLVKSGDQ
+241 DATTLVKSGNQ
-252 TFFQGNITDITD
+252 TFFQGNITDFTD
-264 FVKGKEKNEKELEG
+264 FVKAKE
-278 SNQILNEHNR
+278 
-288 ILSALSR
+288 
-295 DYTTVLLCDLRQDT
+295 
-309 FEVVKGDS
+309 
-317 FTHHDP
+317 
-323 EEKQK
+323 
-328 LVRESNCYSERVR
+328 
-341 YFFENVLIKESAP
+341 
-354 EYLER
+354 
-359 LLPEYLMNELQETD
+359 
-373 SIEIYYKTIP
+373 
-383 NGSGFRHFLANA
+383 
-395 VRLSNEEDHFKIILG
+395 
-410 FRSVDEI
+410 
-417 IKKEQ
+417 KKEQ

-445 LDKDRVFSY
+445 LDKDRVLSY
-454 RESEENGKII
+454 RESGENGKII

-483 ETMVSDNTNG
+483 ETMVSNNTNG
-493 EFEKQLGL
+493 EFENQLGL
-501 ETLRSQKEDYSMTYE
+501 EALRSQKEDYSMTYE

-523 IYHQVRVAYV
+523 NYHQVRVAYV

-540 VAVVGTRNIDSLIK
+540 MAVVGTRNVDSLIK

-567 AAAENSNKAK
+567 AAAENANKAK

-647 NYESVGEV
+647 NYESAGEV

-754 RELNTTTGRVRGTGL
+754 REQNTTTERIGGTGL
-769 GMPIVKKMIDL
+769 GMPIVKKMVDL
-780 MGGSLEVESELGK
+780 MGGSIEVASELGK

-805 ADKKYYSQRI
+805 ADRKFYSQ
-815 EKVKTSS
+815 KTEAAETSG
-822 MRESLSGKHVLLAE
+822 MGKNLSGKHVLLAE

-841 AEIAVTI
+841 AEIAVTV
-848 LEEAG
+848 LEETG
-853 FVIERVEDGI
+853 IVIERVEDGI
-863 QCVNRIEQMSPGTYD
+863 QCVNRVAQMSPGTYD

-891 YQAAQCIRHLN
+891 YQAAQCIRHLD

-940 IEKLGAVILSVL
+940 MEKLGAVILSVL

-958 QIEKNNSMS
+958 QNGKNNSMN

>member
-1 MKQLIVSDKVQKELL
+1 MKQLIIPDKVQKEML

-39 YYANEEMAR
+39 CYANEGMAR
-48 MLGYGAVEE
+48 MLGYDAVEE
-57 LVEAIN
+57 LIEAID

-82 GGEYYEGL
+82 GDEYYEGL

-109 DKGKVIR
+109 DKGKVIQ
-116 TEEGKL
+116 TEDGKL
-122 AIISACQDMTSFVE
+122 AIISACYDMTSFVE
-136 RHKKLEEQNIL
+136 RHKKLEEKNML

-169 FIYISDRFLAI
+169 FLYISNRFLAI
-180 LGWTREEIKTEFHNK
+180 LGWTREEIRTIFDNK
-195 FDNMLHPDDRHLSA
+195 FDNMLHPDDRNLSSD
-209 KYTAR
+209 YVTR
-214 ILDTCG
+214 ILDTRG
-220 HGFTQDQIYRLLG
+220 HGSAKDQIYRLLG
-233 KDGYHWVT
+233 RDGYHWVT
-241 DATTLVKSGDQ
+241 DATTLVKSGNQ
-252 TFFQGNITDITD
+252 TFFQGNITDFTD
-264 FVKGKEKNEKELEG
+264 FVKAKE
-278 SNQILNEHNR
+278 
-288 ILSALSR
+288 
-295 DYTTVLLCDLRQDT
+295 
-309 FEVVKGDS
+309 
-317 FTHHDP
+317 
-323 EEKQK
+323 
-328 LVRESNCYSERVR
+328 
-341 YFFENVLIKESAP
+341 
-354 EYLER
+354 
-359 LLPEYLMNELQETD
+359 
-373 SIEIYYKTIP
+373 
-383 NGSGFRHFLANA
+383 
-395 VRLSNEEDHFKIILG
+395 
-410 FRSVDEI
+410 
-417 IKKEQ
+417 KKEQ

-445 LDKDRVFSY
+445 LDKDRVLSY
-454 RESEENGKII
+454 RESGENGKII

-483 ETMVSDNTNG
+483 ETMVSNNTNG
-493 EFEKQLGL
+493 EFENQLGL
-501 ETLRSQKEDYSMTYE
+501 EALRSQKEDYSMTYE

-523 IYHQVRVAYV
+523 NYHQVRVAYV

-540 VAVVGTRNIDSLIK
+540 MAVVGTRNVDSLIK

-567 AAAENSNKAK
+567 AAAENANKAK

-625 LSIINNVL
+625 LSIVNNVL

-647 NYESVGEV
+647 NYESAGEV

-769 GMPIVKKMIDL
+769 GMPIVKKMVDL
-780 MGGSLEVESELGK
+780 MGGSIEVASELGK

-853 FVIERVEDGI
+853 LVIERVEDGI
-863 QCVNRIEQMSPGTYD
+863 QCANRIEQMSPGTYD

-891 YQAAQCIRHLN
+891 YQATQCIRHLN

-915 ANAFAEDR
+915 ANAFEED
-923 KRTFDAG
+923 
-930 MNGHIAKPID
+930 
-940 IEKLGAVILSVL
+940 
-952 KKQESL
+952 KKEHL
-958 QIEKNNSMS
+958 MR
-967 ANRLRS
+967 A

>member
-1 MKQLIVSDKVQKELL
+1 MKQLIISDKIQKELL
-16 TDFMIMGETR
+16 TDFMLTGETR
-26 GLIGGYCEDEFPV
+26 GLIGGYCEDEFPFC
-39 YYANEEMAR
+39 YANEEMAL
-48 MLGYGAVEE
+48 MLGYDAVEE
-57 LVEAIN
+57 MVEAID

-116 TEEGKL
+116 TEDGKL
-122 AIISACQDMTSFVE
+122 AIISACYDMTSFVE
-136 RHKKLEEQNIL
+136 RHKKLED
-147 SQATIDNIPGGYHR
+147 S
-161 CSLEEGHP
+161 
-169 FIYISDRFLAI
+169 
-180 LGWTREEIKTEFHNK
+180 
-195 FDNMLHPDDRHLSA
+195 
-209 KYTAR
+209 
-214 ILDTCG
+214 
-220 HGFTQDQIYRLLG
+220 
-233 KDGYHWVT
+233 
-241 DATTLVKSGDQ
+241 
-252 TFFQGNITDITD
+252 
-264 FVKGKEKNEKELEG
+264 
-278 SNQILNEHNR
+278 NR

-295 DYTTVLLCDLRQDT
+295 DYTMVLLCDLKQDT
-309 FEVVKGDS
+309 YEVVKWDT
-317 FTHHDP
+317 FTYNNP
-323 EEKQK
+323 AEKQQF
-328 LVRESNCYSERVR
+328 VCGSNCYSERIR

-359 LLPEYLMNELQETD
+359 LLPDHLMDELKETD
-373 SIEIYYKTIP
+373 SIEFYHKTIP
-383 NGSGFRHFLANA
+383 NGNGFRHFQVRAI
-395 VRLSNEEDHFKIILG
+395 RLSNEEDHFKIILG
-410 FRSVDEI
+410 FCSVDESM
-417 IKKEQ
+417 KKEQ

-454 RESEENGKII
+454 REAGENGKII
-464 SDFCRKCDNRWSQI
+464 SDFCRKCGNRWSKI

-501 ETLRSQKEDYSMTYE
+501 KALCSQEEDYSMTYE
-516 FKSGTEI
+516 FKSETGI
-523 IYHQVRVAYV
+523 NYHQVRVAYV
-533 KKKDGAR
+533 KKKDGTR

-567 AAAENSNKAK
+567 ADAENANKAK

-598 NQLMK
+598 NQMMK
-603 SQLTEPKQL
+603 SLLTEPKQL

-633 DMARIESGKIKVDE
+633 DMARIESGKMKVDE
-647 NYESVGEV
+647 NYEIVGEV

-663 ASEAEERGIHLS
+663 SSEAEEKGIHLS
-675 GSMKVTHRNILCDG
+675 GSMQVTHRNVLCDG

-705 YTPRGGNVT
+705 YTPRGGTVT
-714 ITVEELPCKR
+714 ITVEELPCEK
-724 EGYMKVKSEIKD
+724 EGYMKIKAEIKD

-754 RELNTTTGRVRGTGL
+754 REHNTTTGRVGGTGL
-769 GMPIVKKMIDL
+769 GMPIVKKMVDL
-780 MGGSLEVESELGK
+780 MGGSLEVESEMGK

-805 ADKKYYSQRI
+805 ADRKYYSQ
-815 EKVKTSS
+815 KTETADAFDIGENL
-822 MRESLSGKHVLLAE
+822 RGKHVLLAE

-848 LEEAG
+848 LEETG
-853 FVIERVEDGI
+853 LVIERVEDGI
-863 QCVNRIEQMSPGTYD
+863 QCVNRVEQMSSGTYD

-891 YQAAQCIRHLN
+891 YQATRCIRHLN

-923 KRTFDAG
+923 KRAFDAG

-940 IEKLGAVILSVL
+940 MEKLRAVILSVL
-952 KKQESL
+952 KKQE
-958 QIEKNNSMS
+958 N
-967 ANRLRS
+967 

>member
-1 MKQLIVSDKVQKELL
+1 MKQLIIPDKVQKEML
-16 TDFMIMGETR
+16 TDFMIMGETK

-39 YYANEEMAR
+39 CYANEGMAR
-48 MLGYGAVEE
+48 MLGYDAVEE
-57 LVEAIN
+57 LIEAID

-82 GGEYYEGL
+82 GDEYYEGL

-109 DKGKVIR
+109 DKGKVIQ
-116 TEEGKL
+116 TEDGKL
-122 AIISACQDMTSFVE
+122 AIISACYDMTSFVE
-136 RHKKLEEQNIL
+136 RHKKLEEKNML

-169 FIYISDRFLAI
+169 FLYISNRFLAI
-180 LGWTREEIKTEFHNK
+180 LGWTREEIRTIFDNK
-195 FDNMLHPDDRHLSA
+195 FDNMLHPDDRNLSSD
-209 KYTAR
+209 YVTR
-214 ILDTCG
+214 ILDTRG
-220 HGFTQDQIYRLLG
+220 HGSAKDQIYRLLG

-241 DATTLVKSGDQ
+241 DATTLVKSGNQ
-252 TFFQGNITDITD
+252 TFFQGNITDFTD
-264 FVKGKEKNEKELEG
+264 FVKAKE
-278 SNQILNEHNR
+278 
-288 ILSALSR
+288 
-295 DYTTVLLCDLRQDT
+295 
-309 FEVVKGDS
+309 
-317 FTHHDP
+317 
-323 EEKQK
+323 
-328 LVRESNCYSERVR
+328 
-341 YFFENVLIKESAP
+341 
-354 EYLER
+354 
-359 LLPEYLMNELQETD
+359 
-373 SIEIYYKTIP
+373 
-383 NGSGFRHFLANA
+383 
-395 VRLSNEEDHFKIILG
+395 
-410 FRSVDEI
+410 
-417 IKKEQ
+417 KKEQ

-445 LDKDRVFSY
+445 LDKDRVLSY
-454 RESEENGKII
+454 RESGENGKII
-464 SDFCRKCDNRWSQI
+464 SDFCRKCGNRWSKI

-483 ETMVSDNTNG
+483 EMMVSDNTNG
-493 EFEKQLGL
+493 EFENQLGL
-501 ETLRSQKEDYSMTYE
+501 ETLRSQEKDYSMTYE
-516 FKSGTEI
+516 FKLETGI
-523 IYHQVRVAYV
+523 NYHQVRVAFV
-533 KKKDGAR
+533 KKKDGTR
-540 VAVVGTRNIDSLIK
+540 MAVVGTRNIDSLIK

-567 AAAENSNKAK
+567 VAAENANKAK

-603 SQLTEPKQL
+603 SQLTESKQL

-625 LSIINNVL
+625 LAIINNVL

-647 NYESVGEV
+647 NYERVGEV

-663 ASEAEERGIHLS
+663 SSEAEEKEIHLS

-700 SNAIK
+700 SNAMK

-714 ITVEELPCKR
+714 ITVEELPCEK

-754 RELNTTTGRVRGTGL
+754 REQNTTIGRIGGTGL
-769 GMPIVKKMIDL
+769 GMPIVKKMVDL
-780 MGGSLEVESELGK
+780 MGGSIEVASELGK

-805 ADKKYYSQRI
+805 ADRKFYSQ
-815 EKVKTSS
+815 KTEAAETSE
-822 MRESLSGKHVLLAE
+822 MGKNLSGKHVLLAE

-841 AEIAVTI
+841 AEIAVTV
-848 LEEAG
+848 LEETG
-853 FVIERVEDGI
+853 IVIERVEDGI
-863 QCVNRIEQMSPGTYD
+863 QCVNRVVQMSPGTYD

-891 YQAAQCIRHLN
+891 YKATRCIRRLD

-923 KRTFDAG
+923 KKAFDAG

-952 KKQESL
+952 NKQENL
-958 QIEKNNSMS
+958 QNGKNNSMN

>member
-1 MKQLIVSDKVQKELL
+1 MKQLIIPDKVQKEMF

-39 YYANEEMAR
+39 YYANEEMAW
-48 MLGYGAVEE
+48 MLGYDAVEE
-57 LVEAIN
+57 LVAAID

-122 AIISACQDMTSFVE
+122 AIISACYDMTSFVE
-136 RHKKLEEQNIL
+136 RHKKLEEQNML
-147 SQATIDNIPGGYHR
+147 SQATLDNIPGGYHR

-169 FIYISDRFLAI
+169 FLYISDRFLAI
-180 LGWTREEIKTEFHNK
+180 LGWSREEIKTKFDNK
-195 FDNMLHPDDRHLSA
+195 FDNMLHPDDRNLSSEFV
-209 KYTAR
+209 TR
-214 ILDTCG
+214 ILDACG
-220 HGFTQDQIYRLLG
+220 RGSTKDQIYRVLG

-252 TFFQGNITDITD
+252 RFFQGNITDITD
-264 FVKGKEKNEKELEG
+264 FVKAKEKKEQEQEE
-278 SNQILNEHNR
+278 SNRILNERNR

-309 FEVVKGDS
+309 FEVVKGDT
-317 FTHHDP
+317 FTHNDP

-359 LLPEYLMNELQETD
+359 LLPEHLIEELKEKE
-373 SIEIYYKTIP
+373 SIEIYHKTIP
-383 NGSGFRHFLANA
+383 NGSGSRHFLAKA
-395 VRLSNEEDHFKIILG
+395 VRLSNEEDHFRIILG

-454 RESEENGKII
+454 RESGENGKII
-464 SDFCRKCDNRWSQI
+464 SDFCRKCGNRWSKI

-483 ETMVSDNTNG
+483 KTMVADNTSG
-493 EFEKQLGL
+493 EFEKHLDL
-501 ETLRSQKEDYSMTYE
+501 EALCSQKEDYSMTYE
-516 FKSGTEI
+516 FKTETGI
-523 IYHQVRVAYV
+523 NYHQVRVAYV
-533 KKKDGAR
+533 KEKDGTR
-540 VAVVGTRNIDSLIK
+540 MAVVGTRNIDSLIK

-567 AAAENSNKAK
+567 AAAENANKAK

-598 NQLMK
+598 NQMMK
-603 SQLTEPKQL
+603 SLLTEPKQL

-633 DMARIESGKIKVDE
+633 DMARIESGKMKVDE
-647 NYESVGEV
+647 NYEIVGEV

-663 ASEAEERGIHLS
+663 SSEAEEKGIHLS
-675 GSMKVTHRNILCDG
+675 GSMQITHRNILCDG

-700 SNAIK
+700 SNAMK
-705 YTPRGGNVT
+705 YTPRGGNVV
-714 ITVEELPCKR
+714 ITVEELPCEN
-724 EGYMKVKSEIKD
+724 EGYMKVKTEIKD

-743 EYLPTL
+743 EYLPML

-754 RELNTTTGRVRGTGL
+754 REQNTTTGRVGGTGL
-769 GMPIVKKMIDL
+769 GMSIVKKMVDL
-780 MGGSLEVESELGK
+780 MGGSLEVESEMGK

-805 ADKKYYSQRI
+805 ADRKYYSQ
-815 EKVKTSS
+815 KTETADAFDIGENL
-822 MRESLSGKHVLLAE
+822 RGKHVLLAE

-841 AEIAVTI
+841 AEIAVTV
-848 LEEAG
+848 LEETG
-853 FVIERVEDGI
+853 LVIERVEDGI
-863 QCVNRIEQMSPGTYD
+863 QCVNRVEQMLSGTYD

-891 YQAAQCIRHLN
+891 YQAAKCIRHLD

-915 ANAFAEDR
+915 ANAFEEDR
-923 KRTFDAG
+923 KKAFDAG
-930 MNGHIAKPID
+930 MDGHIAKPID
-940 IEKLGAVILSVL
+940 MEKLRVVILSVL
-952 KKQESL
+952 NKQDNKDE
-958 QIEKNNSMS
+958 
-967 ANRLRS
+967 

>member
-1 MKQLIVSDKVQKELL
+1 
-16 TDFMIMGETR
+16 
-26 GLIGGYCEDEFPV
+26 
-39 YYANEEMAR
+39 
-48 MLGYGAVEE
+48 
-57 LVEAIN
+57 
-63 GKVINTI
+63 
-70 HPDDREQVIKDI
+70 
-82 GGEYYEGL
+82 
-90 TYETTYRMPRKDG
+90 MPRKDG

-136 RHKKLEEQNIL
+136 RHKKLEEQNML

-169 FIYISDRFLAI
+169 FLYISNRFLAI
-180 LGWTREEIKTEFHNK
+180 LGWTREEIRTIFDNK
-195 FDNMLHPDDRHLSA
+195 FDNMLHPDDRNLSSD
-209 KYTAR
+209 YVTR
-214 ILDTCG
+214 ILDTRG
-220 HGFTQDQIYRLLG
+220 HGSAKDQIYRLLG

-241 DATTLVKSGDQ
+241 DATTLVKSGNQ
-252 TFFQGNITDITD
+252 TFFQGNITDFTD
-264 FVKGKEKNEKELEG
+264 FVKAKE
-278 SNQILNEHNR
+278 
-288 ILSALSR
+288 
-295 DYTTVLLCDLRQDT
+295 
-309 FEVVKGDS
+309 
-317 FTHHDP
+317 
-323 EEKQK
+323 
-328 LVRESNCYSERVR
+328 
-341 YFFENVLIKESAP
+341 
-354 EYLER
+354 
-359 LLPEYLMNELQETD
+359 
-373 SIEIYYKTIP
+373 
-383 NGSGFRHFLANA
+383 
-395 VRLSNEEDHFKIILG
+395 
-410 FRSVDEI
+410 
-417 IKKEQ
+417 KKEQ

-445 LDKDRVFSY
+445 LDKDRVLSY
-454 RESEENGKII
+454 RESGENGKII
-464 SDFCRKCDNRWSQI
+464 SDFCRKCGNRWSKI

-483 ETMVSDNTNG
+483 EMMVSDNTNG
-493 EFEKQLGL
+493 EFENQLGL
-501 ETLRSQKEDYSMTYE
+501 ETLRSQEKDYSMTYE
-516 FKSGTEI
+516 FKLETGI
-523 IYHQVRVAYV
+523 NYHQVRVAFV
-533 KKKDGAR
+533 KKKDGTR
-540 VAVVGTRNIDSLIK
+540 MAVVGTRNIDSLIK

-567 AAAENSNKAK
+567 VAAENANKAK

-598 NQLMK
+598 NHLMK
-603 SQLTEPKQL
+603 SQLTESKQL

-625 LSIINNVL
+625 LAIINNVL

-647 NYESVGEV
+647 NYERVGEV

-663 ASEAEERGIHLS
+663 SSEAEEKEIHLS

-700 SNAIK
+700 SNAMK

-714 ITVEELPCKR
+714 ITVEELPCEK

-754 RELNTTTGRVRGTGL
+754 REQNTTIGRIGGTGL
-769 GMPIVKKMIDL
+769 GMPIVKKMVDL
-780 MGGSLEVESELGK
+780 MGGSIEVASELGK

-805 ADKKYYSQRI
+805 ADRKFYSQ
-815 EKVKTSS
+815 KTEAAETSE
-822 MRESLSGKHVLLAE
+822 MGKNLSGKHVLLAE

-841 AEIAVTI
+841 AEIAVTV
-848 LEEAG
+848 LEETG
-853 FVIERVEDGI
+853 IVIERVEDGI
-863 QCVNRIEQMSPGTYD
+863 QCVNRVVQMSPGTYD

-891 YQAAQCIRHLN
+891 YKATRCIRRLD

-923 KRTFDAG
+923 KKAFDAG

-952 KKQESL
+952 NKQENL
-958 QIEKNNSMS
+958 QNGKNNSMN

>member
-1 MKQLIVSDKVQKELL
+1 
-16 TDFMIMGETR
+16 
-26 GLIGGYCEDEFPV
+26 
-39 YYANEEMAR
+39 
-48 MLGYGAVEE
+48 
-57 LVEAIN
+57 
-63 GKVINTI
+63 
-70 HPDDREQVIKDI
+70 
-82 GGEYYEGL
+82 
-90 TYETTYRMPRKDG
+90 
-103 SWFWTV
+103 
-109 DKGKVIR
+109 
-116 TEEGKL
+116 
-122 AIISACQDMTSFVE
+122 
-136 RHKKLEEQNIL
+136 
-147 SQATIDNIPGGYHR
+147 
-161 CSLEEGHP
+161 
-169 FIYISDRFLAI
+169 
-180 LGWTREEIKTEFHNK
+180 
-195 FDNMLHPDDRHLSA
+195 
-209 KYTAR
+209 
-214 ILDTCG
+214 
-220 HGFTQDQIYRLLG
+220 
-233 KDGYHWVT
+233 
-241 DATTLVKSGDQ
+241 
-252 TFFQGNITDITD
+252 
-264 FVKGKEKNEKELEG
+264 
-278 SNQILNEHNR
+278 
-288 ILSALSR
+288 
-295 DYTTVLLCDLRQDT
+295 
-309 FEVVKGDS
+309 
-317 FTHHDP
+317 
-323 EEKQK
+323 
-328 LVRESNCYSERVR
+328 
-341 YFFENVLIKESAP
+341 
-354 EYLER
+354 
-359 LLPEYLMNELQETD
+359 
-373 SIEIYYKTIP
+373 
-383 NGSGFRHFLANA
+383 
-395 VRLSNEEDHFKIILG
+395 
-410 FRSVDEI
+410 
-417 IKKEQ
+417 
-422 EIELQREI
+422 
-430 IEGLGKEYFSVLAVE
+430 
-445 LDKDRVFSY
+445 
-454 RESEENGKII
+454 
-464 SDFCRKCDNRWSQI
+464 
-478 IPSYA
+478 
-483 ETMVSDNTNG
+483 
-493 EFEKQLGL
+493 
-501 ETLRSQKEDYSMTYE
+501 
-516 FKSGTEI
+516 
-523 IYHQVRVAYV
+523 
-533 KKKDGAR
+533 
-540 VAVVGTRNIDSLIK
+540 
-554 KERMQEEKLKKAY
+554 
-567 AAAENSNKAK
+567 
-577 TEFLN
+577 
-582 NMSHDI
+582 MSHDI

-647 NYESVGEV
+647 NYESAGEV

-754 RELNTTTGRVRGTGL
+754 RERNTTTGRVRGTGL
-769 GMPIVKKMIDL
+769 GMPIVKKMVDL

-853 FVIERVEDGI
+853 LVIERVEDGI

-958 QIEKNNSMS
+958 
-967 ANRLRS
+967 